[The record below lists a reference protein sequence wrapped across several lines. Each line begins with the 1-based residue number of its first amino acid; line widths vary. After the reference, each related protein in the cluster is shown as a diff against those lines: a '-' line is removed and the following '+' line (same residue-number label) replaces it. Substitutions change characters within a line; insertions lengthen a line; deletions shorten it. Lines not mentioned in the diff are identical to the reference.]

1 VHPIEQLRYVARA
14 RGADASAMVRETA
27 SAVRGLRLDPAG
39 LVVACRR
46 IVERHPA
53 SGPLWWLCA
62 RLLVSGDPFVEARSL
77 ADAFD
82 ADPTP
87 DVLVDTI
94 PEGATVVTV
103 GLAEQSWRP
112 LTRRGDLCVLVVEAG
127 HRASAFAQR
136 LERADVVC
144 DVVPVERAAVAV
156 ESADLV
162 LLEADA
168 VGSERAVVPI
178 GSAVVGA
185 AAHVA
190 GIPVWLVAGRGRRLP
205 DPMIDA
211 MIARLG
217 TWEDHEPFPLRLVTD
232 IVGPDGRTAVSPAAV
247 AAECSMVAELLRQ
260 TAM

>member
-1 VHPIEQLRYVARA
+1 VHPIEQLRYVARS

-62 RLLVSGDPFVEARSL
+62 RLLVSGDPFVEARAL
-77 ADAFD
+77 ADEFD

-87 DVLVDTI
+87 DVLAGALPD
-94 PEGATVVTV
+94 GATVITV
-103 GLAEQSWRP
+103 GFPEQSWRP
-112 LTRRGDLCVLVVEAG
+112 LSRRGDLCVFVVDAG

-136 LERADVVC
+136 LERADVAC
-144 DVVPVERAAVAV
+144 EVVPMERTAINVPG
-156 ESADLV
+156 ADLV
-162 LLEADA
+162 LLEAEA
-168 VGSERAVVPI
+168 VGTDWAVAPI

-185 AAHVA
+185 VAHAAGV
-190 GIPVWLVAGRGRRLP
+190 PVWLVAGRGRRLP
-205 DPMIDA
+205 EPMIDA
-211 MIARLG
+211 MISRLG
-217 TWEDHEPFPLRLVTD
+217 AWEDHEPLALGLVTD
-232 IVGPDGRTAVSPAAV
+232 VVGPDGRVARSPAAV

-260 TAM
+260 SPM